1 MKAARQWIARH
12 EAMLFQATF
21 PKTPHELDAARDGLR
36 AMAVEAAGLPPES
49 PLLAA
54 LENSGI
60 AGTAV
65 ASTFTLEATRWL
77 CRRFGDAVQLA
88 YLDAE
93 PGERMAVLLPAL
105 EPIERDGLAD
115 RPLPWR
121 AWERKHLG
129 TDRSA
134 HLRRLVALVDRLPGD
149 GRAREAAW
157 ARLQVFVR
165 WRMPADAP
173 GLTQGRFPARVDRC
187 PVHVHDDGYLRPEGP
202 QALWRTPPPRRVRLS
217 TTDQQHLA
225 DLGRGVMLSLL
236 RETDFFT
243 YADAQQ
249 IECFDLGRGMRVA
262 LYASTDDRKLTLE
275 SYIGYLLF
283 KNGVPVA
290 YGGSWILGA
299 QAAFGVNVLPPYRG
313 GESTLI
319 VCQLLRLYAWRFGL
333 QQLRVEASQIGRAN
347 KDGIQS
353 GSFWFYWRLGFRPLQ
368 PELTALAEADW
379 ARIMTESQG
388 RPSAR
393 HYRSQ
398 VLKTLADA
406 VLVWRTPQPGT
417 WRYVDPVRLGEKVS
431 AHVLAGFDGDRDAAR
446 RAACRALGGPPG
458 PALQRMATLLAALAP
473 NGGWTPDECKALHA
487 MGALKSVDEPGF
499 NQALRRHRRL
509 VAALQALG

>member
-1 MKAARQWIARH
+1 MSKKAASDLVTRH
-12 EAMLFQATF
+12 HAWLFQATF
-21 PKTPHELDAARDGLR
+21 PASRAEYDAAEAGLR
-36 AMAVEAAGLPPES
+36 GLAAD
-49 PLLAA
+49 LAARPADDALKGA

-65 ASTFTLEATRWL
+65 ASTFTLAAVRWL
-77 CRRFGDAVQLA
+77 CERFGAAVQLA
-88 YLDAE
+88 YLDADPSE
-93 PGERMAVLLPAL
+93 IMAVLHPAL
-105 EPIERDGLAD
+105 DPMERDALAD

-121 AWERKHLG
+121 RWQRKHLG
-129 TDRSA
+129 PDVDA
-134 HLRRLVALVDRLPGD
+134 HLRRLVALVSRLPGD
-149 GRAREAAW
+149 GVVQEAAW

-165 WRMPADAP
+165 WHMAADAP
-173 GLTQGRFPARVDRC
+173 GLTQGRFGRAAPFVHEAGFWRPADPSEVF
-187 PVHVHDDGYLRPEGP
+187 
-202 QALWRTPPPRRVRLS
+202 ALPRPRRVRL
-217 TTDQQHLA
+217 TPADRHHLV

-262 LYASTDDRKLTLE
+262 LYASIGERKLTLE

-333 QQLRVEASQIGRAN
+333 QQVRVEASQIGRAN
-347 KDGIQS
+347 HDGIQS

-379 ARIMTESQG
+379 ARIMAESQG

-393 HYRSQ
+393 HYRPQ
-398 VLKTLADA
+398 VLKRLASA
-406 VLVWRTPQPGT
+406 VLVWRTPAPGT
-417 WRYVDPVRLGEKVS
+417 WRYVDPVRLGERVS
-431 AHVLAGFDGDRDAAR
+431 AHVLERFDGDRDAAH
-446 RAACRALGGPPG
+446 RAACRALGGRPG
-458 PALQRMATLLAALAP
+458 PALQRLALVLAALTPAD
-473 NGGWTPDECKALHA
+473 GWSADERRALRA
-487 MGALKSVDEPGF
+487 MGALKAGDEPAF